1 MTLRTMRRPVFID
14 TDVGLGTP
22 GAEIDDGAALLVLL
36 RAPQV
41 TVVGCGSV
49 HGNVEIEAA
58 DHNLRRIL
66 AAEDRGDLPVGRG
79 AALPLLEDPAWFA
92 NWKAGYGPT
101 EPLPGSGGLPPTAAL
116 LIDAARAHPGALT
129 VLAVGPLTNLALAAR
144 LAPDIVPLVREV
156 VTMGGAFGGEDDAAQ
171 ATTAEFNAR
180 CDPEAA
186 AIVLGAG
193 WPVRCFGLEITRR
206 VHFSRADF
214 AGLTDTQAVP
224 ALLKRQ
230 ASGWIDRVEAQGWE
244 HDGCSLHDA
253 VAAAALVD
261 ETLAQYRAGEVSVEL
276 TERGR
281 RGCMQLRPRA
291 DGRVRVAV
299 DLDVARCK
307 HTIWSAVAG
316 S

>member
-1 MTLRTMRRPVFID
+1 MRRPVFID

-79 AALPLLEDPAWFA
+79 AALPLLEDPSWFA
-92 NWKAGYGPT
+92 DWKAGYGPT
-101 EPLPGSGGLPPTAAL
+101 EPFAGSGGLATTATR
-116 LIDAARAHPGALT
+116 LIEAARAHPGALT

-156 VTMGGAFGGEDDAAQ
+156 VAMGGAFGGEDNAAQ
-171 ATTAEFNAR
+171 ATGAEFNAR

-193 WPVRCFGLEITRR
+193 WPVRLFGLEITRR

-214 AGLTDTQAVP
+214 AGLTDAHAVP

-253 VAAAALVD
+253 VAAAALLD
-261 ETLAQYRAGEVSVEL
+261 ESLAQYRAVDVAVEL
-276 TERGR
+276 ADPKR
-281 RGCMQLRPRA
+281 RGCMRVRA
-291 DGRVRVAV
+291 NDDGRVRVAV
-299 DLDVARCK
+299 DLDVERCK
-307 HTIWSAVAG
+307 RVIWSAVAG
-316 S
+316 G